1 MEFAISSGVI
11 RSRQKVV
18 VYGPEGIGKSTF
30 AAQFPKPLFIDTEG
44 STKKLDV
51 NRFRDK
57 PTSWSMLKNYVEYV
71 KQNPGICET
80 LVIDTIDWAERLC
93 VDSILASHG
102 KKGIEDFGY
111 GNGYTYVAEEIG
123 RFLNLLQELIDKDI
137 CNVVLTAHSQIK
149 HFEQPDE
156 SGSYD
161 RYELKLGKKTTS
173 QTSPLV
179 KEWADMI
186 LFANYETFAVAA
198 DKEGKKFKGQGGQR
212 VMYTSHHPCWDAK
225 NRDGL
230 PPKLPFD
237 YSEIA
242 HIITGNSEVDKTNI
256 SYGSEPENTVKE
268 ISKSNTEK
276 SEQPAK
282 IAAPKAKPEPVPEK
296 PVAVSAPE
304 TTPEKKPAP
313 PSYMADFEEVVTQ
326 ADIPPG
332 IPDKLRDLMIANS
345 VTEDDIRFVVA
356 EKGYFPGR
364 MPVADYPPEF
374 IEGVLVGAWE
384 QVYAMI
390 KENKKLPF

>member
-11 RSRQKVV
+11 KSRQKIV

-30 AAQFPKPLFIDTEG
+30 AAQFPNPLFIDTEG

-71 KQNPGICET
+71 KQNPGVCET

-93 VDSILASHG
+93 VESILASHG

-212 VMYTSHHPCWDAK
+212 VMYTAHHPCWDAK

-237 YSEIA
+237 YSQIA
-242 HIITGNSEVDKTNI
+242 HIINGNSVPDNANI
-256 SYGSEPENTVKE
+256 PQTADTKPAAPSEPVKTPE
-268 ISKSNTEK
+268 
-276 SEQPAK
+276 PA
-282 IAAPKAKPEPVPEK
+282 AKPEPVSMQSE
-296 PVAVSAPE
+296 VTE
-304 TTPEKKPAP
+304 TKPASP
-313 PSYMADFEEVVTQ
+313 PSYLADFEEVVSESE
-326 ADIPPG
+326 IPPG
-332 IPDKLRDLMIANS
+332 IPEKLKGLMVANG
-345 VTEDDIRFVVA
+345 VTEEDIRIVVA
-356 EKGYFPGR
+356 AKGYFPLR

-384 QVYAMI
+384 QVYAQI
-390 KENKKLPF
+390 AENKKIPF

>member
-11 RSRQKVV
+11 KSRQKIV

-71 KQNPGICET
+71 KQNPEVCDT

-93 VDSILASHG
+93 VESILVSHN

-212 VMYTSHHPCWDAK
+212 VMYTAHHPCWDAK

-237 YSEIA
+237 YSQIA
-242 HIITGNSEVDKTNI
+242 HIINGNSVPDNI
-256 SYGSEPENTVKE
+256 PNIPQTADTK
-268 ISKSNTEK
+268 
-276 SEQPAK
+276 P
-282 IAAPKAKPEPVPEK
+282 AAPSKPVKTPEPVSVQPES
-296 PVAVSAPE
+296 VE
-304 TTPEKKPAP
+304 TKPASL
-313 PSYMADFEEVVTQ
+313 PSYLADFEEVVSESE
-326 ADIPPG
+326 IPPG
-332 IPDKLRDLMIANS
+332 IPEKLKGLMVANG
-345 VTEDDIRFVVA
+345 VTEEDIRIVVA
-356 EKGYFPGR
+356 AKGYFPLR

-384 QVYAMI
+384 QVYAQI
-390 KENKKLPF
+390 AENKKIPF

>member
-1 MEFAISSGVI
+1 MEFAISSGVV
-11 RSRQKVV
+11 RSRQKIV

-71 KQNPGICET
+71 KQNPDMCET
-80 LVIDTIDWAERLC
+80 LVIDTIDWAERIC
-93 VDSILASHG
+93 VDSILAAHG

-212 VMYTSHHPCWDAK
+212 VMYTAHHPCWDAK

-237 YSEIA
+237 YGQIA
-242 HIITGNSEVDKTNI
+242 HIVENGH
-256 SYGSEPENTVKE
+256 EPDNT
-268 ISKSNTEK
+268 SHTEK
-276 SEQPAK
+276 EAPMPAVEKDMQSEKVSAPA
-282 IAAPKAKPEPVPEK
+282 AKPEPVPAQSAPASPPPEKTEEK
-296 PVAVSAPE
+296 PAS
-304 TTPEKKPAP
+304 P
-313 PSYMADFEEVVTQ
+313 PPYMADFEEVVTQ

-332 IPDKLRDLMIANS
+332 IPEKLRDLMIANS
-345 VTEDDIRFVVA
+345 VTEEDIRFVVA
-356 EKGYFPGR
+356 EKGYFPSR

-374 IEGVLVGAWE
+374 IEGVLVGAWD

-390 KENKKLPF
+390 KENKELPF